1 MEKDKQ
7 LLYSPLFLKYQADFE
22 KNPRSRVFAPL
33 AEIYR
38 KIGMTDK
45 AMEILSQGIRNHP
58 AYVMGYMGLAF
69 CYFDL
74 KQFNLAYTTLRP
86 FVEENRDNLRLQKL
100 YADACLALFKKDE
113 ALETFKY
120 LLFMN
125 PRDKEV
131 AAAVVLLE
139 EEIEANHTVI
149 HQPIVIAQEVFDE
162 APVIEINFATE
173 KLGSSPKDDFDDW
186 KTVNLKTNEIP
197 DKEIIKTN
205 WQVQAPIAL
214 HLETETEHRI
224 DASNENTEEQDLEI
238 EFQTENETLHTPVV
252 THTLVDLYCGQGHL
266 EKALE
271 ILDKILILNPYD
283 QRTLDKK
290 NEILL
295 LISPAENTDQ
305 YSEIELSSE
314 ALEDQ
319 EDDNDEIYLEENSI
333 SLEDEKIE
341 LTEEEGRQQLM
352 DLIDEKVHLEVIDT
366 KKRPDQAA
374 LQKKYH
380 DFLAKIQKRAL
391 DYQSRI

>member
-1 MEKDKQ
+1 
-7 LLYSPLFLKYQADFE
+7 
-22 KNPRSRVFAPL
+22 
-33 AEIYR
+33 
-38 KIGMTDK
+38 
-45 AMEILSQGIRNHP
+45 
-58 AYVMGYMGLAF
+58 
-69 CYFDL
+69 
-74 KQFNLAYTTLRP
+74 
-86 FVEENRDNLRLQKL
+86 
-100 YADACLALFKKDE
+100 
-113 ALETFKY
+113 
-120 LLFMN
+120 MN

-186 KTVNLKTNEIP
+186 KTVNLKTNEIA